1 MVDASL
7 AHITHYK
14 TPGAQS
20 CVETLAKGGRQYK
33 KYGVKPKQCY
43 FSAFGPT
50 SKCQLQGQ
58 KTTNFFRTYLKV

>member
-20 CVETLAKGGRQYK
+20 CVEILSKGGRQYK
-33 KYGVKPKQCY
+33 KYGGNPKRCY
-43 FSAFGPT
+43 FFNPKT
-50 SKCQLQGQ
+50 SGAKI
-58 KTTNFFRTYLKV
+58 NKVLE

>member
-20 CVETLAKGGRQYK
+20 CVETLAKGECQYK
-33 KYGVKPKQCY
+33 KYGGNPRQCY
-43 FSAFGPT
+43 FFNIWTLTRGA
-50 SKCQLQGQ
+50 KI
-58 KTTNFFRTYLKV
+58 N

>member
-20 CVETLAKGGRQYK
+20 CVETLAKGGRQFM
-33 KYGVKPKQCY
+33 KYGGNPRQCY
-43 FSAFGPT
+43 FIQHLDPNLRG
-50 SKCQLQGQ
+50 KNKL
-58 KTTNFFRTYLKV
+58 LE